1 MLDFLYL
8 VLSCV
13 LSIEV
18 FLKLRFVSYVS
29 SISANSYKVFHI
41 IFSSN
46 ISDHWKEKMVPIYAF
61 NLLKNALLI
70 LGILLIVIFLF
81 FTFILFSNNF
91 IIFIFSTTGLLSS
104 IFISILYLKLR
115 SFLFKWIIT
124 QRYSVSYIEAYYP
137 LNSFVK
143 LFLM

>member
-70 LGILLIVIFLF
+70 LGILLIVILLF

-115 SFLFKWIIT
+115 SFLFK
-124 QRYSVSYIEAYYP
+124 
-137 LNSFVK
+137 
-143 LFLM
+143 